1 MWETVDH
8 PGPERT
14 AAYRG
19 EGWWRAE
26 TFLDDLARWARE
38 RPDHPAIISYE
49 GGKPA
54 RTVSYADLALLVAR
68 FAGALA
74 ELGVSRG
81 DVVVPYLPNGWTL
94 APLYL
99 ACARLGAVAA
109 PAQPALAA
117 ARSATFSP
125 SPRRKPA

>member
-14 AAYRG
+14 AEYHG
-19 EGWWRAE
+19 QGWWRGE
-26 TFLDDLARWARE
+26 TFLDDLARWARK

-49 GGKPA
+49 GGKLA
-54 RTVSYADLALLVAR
+54 RTVSYSDLALLVAR

-81 DVVVPYLPNGWTL
+81 DVVVPYPTAGRW
-94 APLYL
+94 
-99 ACARLGAVAA
+99 
-109 PAQPALAA
+109 
-117 ARSATFSP
+117 
-125 SPRRKPA
+125 PRCT

>member
-14 AAYRG
+14 AEYHG

-26 TFLDDLARWARE
+26 TFLDDLARCARE
-38 RPDHPAIISYE
+38 RPDHLAIISYE
-49 GGKPA
+49 GGKLA
-54 RTVSYADLALLVAR
+54 KTVSYADLALLVAR

-81 DVVVPYLPNGWTL
+81 DREQGQRGRAQHDAHEQILPGR
-94 APLYL
+94 AAKG
-99 ACARLGAVAA
+99 AC
-109 PAQPALAA
+109 
-117 ARSATFSP
+117 
-125 SPRRKPA
+125 